1 MECQAFAM
9 QFVFFRPLTAVAL
22 LICQHLNY
30 TKLNLY
36 FTIIQ
41 NVSIF
46 LAFAGL
52 LKFYHAVDKELSWC
66 KPFAKFLCIKGVVF
80 MTFWQGLAITILA
93 STRHNAQSRTQWAA
107 SAQNFLVCLEM
118 LLFSIAHYYTYPP
131 DEWTEN
137 YQEKMKKRQRI
148 DRHFGD
154 SLALNDFLSDLKLII
169 RYVTNTQEEED
180 EEEEGIC
187 STRHSSHTLTFLES
201 HATLCVCCI
210 LSLGSMVVV
219 LIRSCPLVV
228 LHRPG

>member
-9 QFVFFRPLTAVAL
+9 QFVFFRPLTAIAL
-22 LICQHLNY
+22 FVCQKANY
-30 TKLNLY
+30 SAANLY
-36 FTIIQ
+36 LLGIQ
-41 NVSIF
+41 NISIF

-93 STRHNAQSRTQWAA
+93 NTTKSKASRTQWAS

-118 LLFSIAHYYTYPP
+118 LLFSIAHFYTYPT
-131 DEWTEN
+131 DEWSEN
-137 YQEKMKKRQRI
+137 YQEKRKKRQRI

-169 RYVTNTQEEED
+169 R
-180 EEEEGIC
+180 
-187 STRHSSHTLTFLES
+187 
-201 HATLCVCCI
+201 
-210 LSLGSMVVV
+210 
-219 LIRSCPLVV
+219 
-228 LHRPG
+228 